1 MMKKKLFCYIC
12 VCFFLLN
19 AFASPVFAEVV
30 NVIDNSEIQALEAHN
45 KKQIENR
52 QFLKDYQKK
61 HSDLVDPKEDG
72 YWNMAFHARLADYG
86 DVDSQYIIAKAYE
99 KGEYTSVNPQK
110 AVAFYKKAAEKGH
123 IESAMRLAEIY
134 EENKWIQKD
143 EEKAMYYYLK
153 AANSSY
159 VPAQMKVALLYEANH
174 EYQKAYDW
182 FLKAMQQMFPNEN
195 NLQERS
201 PDLKRLADKAKPKNK
216 EHVSINA
223 ENEGV

>member
-1 MMKKKLFCYIC
+1 MMKKKLFYYIC
-12 VCFFLLN
+12 VCFFMLN
-19 AFASPVFAEVV
+19 GFETPVLADVV
-30 NVIDNSEIQALEAHN
+30 NKIDDAEIRALEEHN
-45 KKQIENR
+45 KKQMENR

-61 HSDLVDPKEDG
+61 HSDLVDPKDDG

-99 KGEYTSVNPQK
+99 NGEYTPVNPQK
-110 AVAFYKKAAEKGH
+110 AVAFYKKAAQKGH

-134 EENKWIQKD
+134 EENKWLQKD

-153 AANSSY
+153 AANNSY
-159 VPAQMKVALLYEANH
+159 APAQMKVAFLYEANQ

-182 FLKAMQQMFPNEN
+182 FLKAMKQMFPNEE

-201 PDLKRLADKAKPKNK
+201 PDLKRLADKVKYQN
-216 EHVSINA
+216 SIKITD
-223 ENEGV
+223 ESYEGV